1 MVKGWRLRKIM
12 QTKEIKNYIK
22 QINDYQ
28 VAMGDLVG
36 DMSVSERKMQLQK
49 ALEISRYNTISK
61 MIGLIKKMEVNG
73 LWLMYKKLENKEKN
87 SSGPCS

>member
-49 ALEISRYNTISK
+49 RN
-61 MIGLIKKMEVNG
+61 
-73 LWLMYKKLENKEKN
+73 
-87 SSGPCS
+87 PCLLP

>member
-1 MVKGWRLRKIM
+1 M

>member
-1 MVKGWRLRKIM
+1 M
-12 QTKEIKNYIK
+12 QTKGIKNYIK

-49 ALEISRYNTISK
+49 ALEISRFNTISK

-73 LWLMYKKLENKEKN
+73 LWLMYKKLESKEKN